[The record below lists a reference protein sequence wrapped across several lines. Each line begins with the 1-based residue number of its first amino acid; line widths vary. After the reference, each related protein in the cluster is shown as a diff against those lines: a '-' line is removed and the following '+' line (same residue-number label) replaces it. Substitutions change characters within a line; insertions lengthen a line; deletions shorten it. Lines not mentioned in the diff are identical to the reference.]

1 MVITQNKQK
10 VVIDVDLGGTFTS
23 NPGIS
28 TAAGGLEIGNT
39 NVTRGDF
46 NDPEMSGIKPT
57 DPSET
62 DGEALGSTNVNKYVE
77 VCKCNRAKSFT
88 CNTETLF
95 TITKSELFVCIR
107 SKSPDVKVDF
117 LEKMV
122 SDFAG
127 SGSACCF
134 FHVPGIVSLTYQF
147 LLGCLH
153 PSRGSYSGRLTQLA
167 RWGGLSSRDSNQKN
181 QLTKPGA
188 RN

>member
-28 TAAGGLEIGNT
+28 TAAGGLEIGNI

-62 DGEALGSTNVNKYVE
+62 DGEALGSTDVNKYVE
-77 VCKCNRAKSFT
+77 VCKCNSAKSFT

-147 LLGCLH
+147 LLFLFKVH
-153 PSRGSYSGRLTQLA
+153 ITSR
-167 RWGGLSSRDSNQKN
+167 
-181 QLTKPGA
+181 
-188 RN
+188 RNPRYR

>member
-1 MVITQNKQK
+1 MSHDKHYVTNCISHTHSCGSRSIKEIFPHSCYRCGSWWDFHIQ
-10 VVIDVDLGGTFTS
+10 D
-23 NPGIS
+23 PGIS
-28 TAAGGLEIGNT
+28 TAAGGLEIGNI

-62 DGEALGSTNVNKYVE
+62 DGEALGSTDVNKYVE

-134 FHVPGIVSLTYQF
+134 LHVPGIVSLTYQF
-147 LLGCLH
+147 LLFLFKVH
-153 PSRGSYSGRLTQLA
+153 ITSR
-167 RWGGLSSRDSNQKN
+167 
-181 QLTKPGA
+181 
-188 RN
+188 RNPRYR